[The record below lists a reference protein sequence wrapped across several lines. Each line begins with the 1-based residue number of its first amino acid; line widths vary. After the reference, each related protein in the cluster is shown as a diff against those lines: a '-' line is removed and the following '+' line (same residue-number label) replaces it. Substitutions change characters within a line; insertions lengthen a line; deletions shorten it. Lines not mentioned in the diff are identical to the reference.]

1 MRKYPILDPISDE
14 PHRFSWRKIFG
25 KGFIAAVCVCGLGL
39 ALDPSSEKVEFI
51 KLFLL
56 TFCAVSFI
64 SFMESI
70 GFRGGPGSIGGGGC
84 GSGCGGGCG
93 GGG

>member
-70 GFRGGPGSIGGGGC
+70 DFRGGPGSIGGG
-84 GSGCGGGCG
+84 CG

>member
-1 MRKYPILDPISDE
+1 LDPISDE
-14 PHRFSWRKIFG
+14 PRRFSWRKIFG
-25 KGFIAAVCVCGLGL
+25 KGFIAAVCVCGLAL
-39 ALDPSSEKVEFI
+39 ALVQPFDKVEFI

-70 GFRGGPGSIGGGGC
+70 GFGRGPGSIGGGGC
-84 GSGCGGGCG
+84 GGGG
-93 GGG
+93 